1 MATPVLSRL
10 RRVLVWA
17 KAANASPKVRSSRSD
32 NLFIPLLVGRE
43 WVTLQPLH
51 GSKSHRAETGR
62 ASQPP
67 VACKGS
73 SRPAAV
79 IHTASAGSLF
89 ATLRCLSKTNSPCA
103 TSPLRRRYELSA
115 SANLSN
121 WQSLGTILMTNNV
134 VEFDDT
140 NSAG

>member
-17 KAANASPKVRSSRSD
+17 KAGNASPKVKSSRSD
-32 NLFIPLLVGRE
+32 NLFISLLVGGERA
-43 WVTLQPLH
+43 TLQPLH

-73 SRPAAV
+73 SLPAAV
-79 IHTASAGSLF
+79 IHTASARSLF
-89 ATLRCLSKTNSPCA
+89 ATLCCLLITDRKS
-103 TSPLRRRYELSA
+103 
-115 SANLSN
+115 
-121 WQSLGTILMTNNV
+121 V
-134 VEFDDT
+134 V
-140 NSAG
+140 